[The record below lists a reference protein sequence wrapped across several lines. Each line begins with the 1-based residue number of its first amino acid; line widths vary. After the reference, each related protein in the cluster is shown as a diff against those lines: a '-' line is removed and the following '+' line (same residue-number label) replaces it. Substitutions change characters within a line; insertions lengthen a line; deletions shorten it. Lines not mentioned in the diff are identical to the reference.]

1 MAQGTVSAPAS
12 AAEPS
17 RSAMFELFANRD
29 FRYYWIATFFYFLV
43 FGAQRFTFVLLV
55 LELTDRA
62 GLGGV
67 VGFALGIPAFFITL
81 PAGVWAD
88 RLDRKRMV
96 IGTNLA
102 GAVVMATVAVLA
114 MTGVLNF
121 GLALVLALMAG
132 LVGSMTQ
139 PALMS
144 IVPMIVPRERLMNGI
159 VLRTMGMNL
168 AQVFGAGLAGAL
180 IAVVDFEGA
189 FFAQAACFLIA
200 VLAMFGVRLAA
211 VPPAIGERP
220 RMRAQAIEGLRF
232 VFDNRALRGLVLIS
246 VVAGLFMLGPVF
258 VLVPEIARTK
268 LGVGSSLN
276 GLLMTF
282 TGAGMF
288 VMSLYLGSRKSLT
301 RKGHWFLVN
310 MLVAGPIVAA
320 IGLSPVYPLT
330 AFFMFAWGIGGG
342 IFINM
347 NQTLVQM
354 NTPDAMMGRVMSIYA
369 LSIAGLLPLGAL
381 IAGIGAEIIGPDWYM
396 AFSGAVL
403 FVAAVYSNITLREL
417 RDMD

>member
-1 MAQGTVSAPAS
+1 MAQGAIAQAPPAGG
-12 AAEPS
+12 ES
-17 RSAMFELFANRD
+17 RSAMLDLFANRN

-67 VGFALGIPAFFITL
+67 VGFAIGIPAFFVAI

-88 RLDRKRMV
+88 RFDRKRMV
-96 IGTNLA
+96 MITSTA
-102 GAVVMATVAVLA
+102 GAAVMAAVAVLVLVGW
-114 MTGVLNF
+114 MSFGV
-121 GLALVLALMAG
+121 ALVLALLAG
-132 LVGSMTQ
+132 LAGATTQ

-168 AQVFGAGLAGAL
+168 AQVFGAGLAGAV
-180 IAVVDFEGA
+180 IAVSGFDGA
-189 FFAQAACFLIA
+189 FFAQSACLLLA
-200 VLAMFGVRLAA
+200 VVAMLGVKLAA
-211 VPPAIGERP
+211 APPVLGERP
-220 RMRAQAIEGLRF
+220 RMRTQAMEGLRY
-232 VFDNRALRGLVLIS
+232 VYSDPPLRGLIVIS

-268 LGVGSSLN
+268 LEVGSSLN

-288 VMSLYLGSRKSLT
+288 VMSFFLASRKSLT
-301 RKGHWFLVN
+301 RKGRWFLVN
-310 MLVAGPIVAA
+310 FLVAGPIVAA

-330 AFFMFAWGIGGG
+330 AFFMFLWGIGGG
-342 IFINM
+342 VFVNM

-354 NTPDAMMGRVMSIYA
+354 NTPDAMMGRVMSIVA
-369 LSIAGLLPLGAL
+369 LSIAGVMPLGAL
-381 IAGIGAEIIGPDWYM
+381 IAGIGAEVIGPDWYM
-396 AFSGAVL
+396 AFAGGVL
-403 FVAAVYSNITLREL
+403 LAAAVYYNFRLREL
-417 RDMD
+417 REMD